1 MIDANCINKILNK
14 DNVLKL
20 RKARQIFKSFSD
32 ETRIRILHLLGK
44 KEMTVTELCN
54 ILKKNQ
60 PNISK
65 HLMRLRLTGLVDYKR
80 EGSNVIYHIMENED
94 IALKNLINT
103 IKNGL
108 GNCETLL
115 HDSEKITAF
124 KK

>member
-1 MIDANCINKILNK
+1 M
-14 DNVLKL
+14 KL

-32 ETRIRILHLLGK
+32 ETRIRIIHLLGK
-44 KEMTVTELCN
+44 KEMSVTEICT

-80 EGSNVIYHIMENED
+80 EGLNVIYHIMESD
-94 IALKNLINT
+94 DLAIKNLINI

-108 GNCETLL
+108 GNCETLI
-115 HDSEKITAF
+115 HDHEKITAL